1 MFTKIFAFCL
11 VLFVSAN
18 LASMNEAADHDCP
31 ANQTYKE
38 CNYICPPRCHL
49 HVVCLIVGVCAKAGC
64 ACSDGYMLKGDSCVR
79 PEDC

>member
-38 CNYICPPRCHL
+38 CNYICPPRF
-49 HVVCLIVGVCAKAGC
+49 VPKQDVPAPTVT
-64 ACSDGYMLKGDSCVR
+64 CSKVTVALGPRTVEYTQFIND
-79 PEDC
+79 